1 MRAYLLVAGIF
12 VAAADQLH
20 DFYLWQQLRG
30 NGNRHRRILDLAPY
44 FFPMNGTKIAL
55 PPDTSSIVVDV
66 GARYSKLFA
75 RARGVCTHGCSST
88 GWLEK
93 AALVLFEPH
102 HPTYAVLAKDIHGD
116 VAAGGARRFFAL
128 PAAVAE
134 EWGTATFN
142 VGHIGACGSLL
153 KTSTTNKFWCA
164 ETKDRRVVP
173 TLPLAAILSI
183 LPGWLPWRLLKIDAE
198 GYDLGVAR
206 SGHRLVSRFEV
217 VLMECQDL
225 DETTM
230 ELLMRENGCVVS
242 EAKAYMGTLGF
253 DHAKFGVAG
262 KYRNGDLTFAKSAEA
277 LDHVVRQHLMGESK
291 PKVTPSDAWGHGT

>member
-1 MRAYLLVAGIF
+1 
-12 VAAADQLH
+12 
-20 DFYLWQQLRG
+20 
-30 NGNRHRRILDLAPY
+30 
-44 FFPMNGTKIAL
+44 MNGTKVAL
-55 PPDTSSIVVDV
+55 PPNTSSIVVDV
-66 GARYSKLFA
+66 GARYSSLFA
-75 RARGVCTHGCSST
+75 RARGVRTHGDGGSST
-88 GWLEK
+88 DWLEK

-102 HPTYAVLAKDIHGD
+102 HPTYAVLAKEIHGD

-142 VGHIGACGSLL
+142 VGHVGACGSLL
-153 KTSTTNKFWCA
+153 KTSTTNPFWCA

-183 LPGWLPWRLLKIDAE
+183 LPGWLPWRVLKIDAE

-253 DHAKFGVAG
+253 DHAKFEEAG
-262 KYRNGDLTFAKSAEA
+262 TDNKYRQGDVTFAKSAEA
-277 LDHVVRQHLMGESK
+277 LDHWVRNGKSLKGESK
-291 PKVTPSDAWGHGT
+291 PEVTPPDEWGHGT

>member
-12 VAAADQLH
+12 VAASE
-20 DFYLWQQLRG
+20 FRG
-30 NGNRHRRILDLAPY
+30 ENENRHRRILDLAPY

-102 HPTYAVLAKDIHGD
+102 HPTYAVLAKEIHGD

-134 EWGTATFN
+134 QWGTATFN
-142 VGHIGACGSLL
+142 VGHVGACGSLL
-153 KTSTTNKFWCA
+153 KTSATNKFWCA

-183 LPGWLPWRLLKIDAE
+183 LPGWLPWRVLKIDAE

-253 DHAKFGVAG
+253 DHAKFQEAG
-262 KYRNGDLTFAKSAEA
+262 KDNKYRQGDITFAKSAEA
-277 LDHVVRQHLMGESK
+277 LDHWVRNGERLKGESK
-291 PKVTPSDAWGHGT
+291 PKVTPSDEWGHGT